1 MINFKIHDNNGVNG
15 ARAIKQRITY
25 FNWADTGEIGIEMH
39 LSKSAYEVRK

>member
-1 MINFKIHDNNGVNG
+1 MIIT
-15 ARAIKQRITY
+15 ALMEQEQIKQRITY